1 MSTMCRLWDDK
12 PYHSLDWEVQRT
24 FGKKLYRLSVDGG
37 MSCPNRDG
45 TVGTGGCMFCS
56 AGGSGDFAEDRRL
69 SISEQL
75 SLAKNRIS
83 RKLPKTKP
91 YGFIA
96 YFQAFTNT
104 YAPVEYLEKI
114 FTEAIDT
121 DGIEALSI
129 ATRPDCL
136 PPEVLALLERLNQ
149 KKPVWIELGLQT
161 ADDRTADFF
170 GRGYHTSCFTEA
182 RAALKHRKIPVIAHV
197 ILGLPGEGQEEVL
210 NTIRYLNE
218 QEIDGVKLQ
227 LLHILK
233 GTRLAKLYEADGV
246 HALTFPEYEDL
257 LFSAL
262 AALRPETVVHRIT
275 GDGPKRLLIAPLW
288 STDKKRVL
296 NTLLHD
302 MKEQGIYQGQW
313 FLSGKG

>member
-1 MSTMCRLWDDK
+1 M
-12 PYHSLDWEVQRT
+12 
-24 FGKKLYRLSVDGG
+24 
-37 MSCPNRDG
+37 
-45 TVGTGGCMFCS
+45 
-56 AGGSGDFAEDRRL
+56 
-69 SISEQL
+69 
-75 SLAKNRIS
+75 
-83 RKLPKTKP
+83 
-91 YGFIA
+91 
-96 YFQAFTNT
+96 
-104 YAPVEYLEKI
+104 
-114 FTEAIDT
+114 
-121 DGIEALSI
+121 
-129 ATRPDCL
+129 
-136 PPEVLALLERLNQ
+136 
-149 KKPVWIELGLQT
+149 
-161 ADDRTADFF
+161 
-170 GRGYHTSCFTEA
+170 
-182 RAALKHRKIPVIAHV
+182 

-246 HALTFPEYEDL
+246 HALTFLEYEDL